1 MQKVADLHVHTYLS
15 DGTFSPEKVV
25 KYSKEKGLSAIAI
38 TDHDS
43 CSGIAQAIKVGE
55 AVGLEIIPGVE
66 LSAELDGEEMHI
78 LGYFVD
84 WKNARFIKKLEEI
97 SKIRKDRAKKILKK
111 LKGHG
116 IDISEEEF
124 FEFSGPGSVGRLH
137 IAQFLSKKGYVA
149 SIEEAF
155 RKYIGNRGCCYVKKF
170 KLSPEE
176 AVAMIKKVGGV
187 AILAHPKT
195 IYIKDRSLDDII
207 KVLVKD
213 GIQGIEVYYYSHT
226 SSDEDRLKE
235 LAERYNLL
243 ISGGSDCH
251 GLGKKEVLIGS
262 VKIPYEFVEKIKQTS
277 SKI

>member
-1 MQKVADLHVHTYLS
+1 MQKVADLHIHTHLS

-43 CSGIAQAIKVGE
+43 CSGIAPAIKAGE
-55 AVGLEIIPGVE
+55 ALGLEIIPGVE
-66 LSAELDGEEMHI
+66 LSAELDGEEVHI

-84 WKNARFIKKLEEI
+84 WKNPRFIKKLEEI

-111 LKGHG
+111 LKTYG

-124 FEFSGPGSVGRLH
+124 FKFSGPGSVGRLH
-137 IAQFLSKKGYVA
+137 IAQFLSKKGHIF

-155 RKYIGNRGCCYVKKF
+155 RNYIGNHGSCYVKKF
-170 KLSPEE
+170 KLSPKE
-176 AVAMIKKVGGV
+176 AIAMIKKVGGV

-195 IYIKDRSLDDII
+195 IYIKDKSLDDIV
-207 KVLVKD
+207 KLLVKD

-226 SSDEDRLKE
+226 ASDENKLKE

-251 GLGKKEVLIGS
+251 GLGKKDVLIGR
-262 VKIPYEFVEKIKQTS
+262 VKIPYELVEKIKQAS
-277 SKI
+277 SRT